1 MTLIPVVNLL
11 FLGTGRMVN
20 SNITEITDTSMTN
33 FSFENS
39 SNDIQRWEN
48 MDIPYSRQIVH
59 WKRKRNWIE
68 IESTKFSPL
77 SGVLRTGPA
86 TPLTPRPLMARW
98 CLCSR
103 CWGWSCRCWP
113 WSPWSPTPSSSSS
126 WAGPAWGPPPTVSS
140 SPWRSV
146 ISAPSS
152 SPPPGQLSQCYKY
165 PVYLF

>member
-59 WKRKRNWIE
+59 WKRKQNWIE
-68 IESTKFSPL
+68 IESKFFL
-77 SGVLRTGPA
+77 VSGVLRTGPA
-86 TPLTPRPLMARW
+86 TPLTPRHLTGRW
-98 CLCSR
+98 CSCSR
-103 CWGWSCRCWP
+103 CSGWSCRCWP
-113 WSPWSPTPSSSSS
+113 WSPWSPTPSSSWSS
-126 WAGPAWGPPPTVSS
+126 AGPAWGRPPTASC
-140 SPWRSV
+140 SPWQSV

-152 SPPPGQLSQCYKY
+152 SQPPGQFLSKSHH
-165 PVYLF
+165 LI